1 MVARK
6 KMSRKAAFAAALIEA
21 GMTPTGWA
29 RDVGEVS
36 KTQLY
41 RTLNNPSQSAPLTA
55 KIDAF
60 ITEHL
65 GAVVARQRAA

>member
-6 KMSRKAAFAAALIEA
+6 KVSRKAKFAAALIEA
-21 GMTPTGWA
+21 GISPSAFA
-29 RDVGEVS
+29 RERAGVS

-41 RTLNNPSQSAPLTA
+41 RTLNNPKESAPLTA

-60 ITEHL
+60 IAEYIGTRIT
-65 GAVVARQRAA
+65 AIAS